1 MQTGRTSEQIK
12 VEIERLFGFFPSFF
26 QPALDHPET
35 LESLW
40 QQALANYLNNPLP
53 AVFKE
58 KLFARL
64 SRYCA
69 TPYCLVTHSCLMLFL
84 GQSASEVARVL
95 ESPTPATEAEIER
108 PLQTLAA
115 APAPLAVW
123 PEPGAQLERA
133 LLCCAEI
140 SFLKSRGAARCR
152 AALRRLLG
160 TEGHA
165 HLIRFLSFVKLAHLW
180 IESYPEISYE
190 ADARTMELLATLVR
204 EEPRLAAFFSNYR
217 EIVAR
222 EQERREELL
231 SAELA
236 DLKRVEEVLRVSEE
250 RYCAL
255 VESAPEA
262 ILVVDAD
269 TGRFVD
275 ANENSIRLFG
285 LEREELFKLGPID
298 LSPPIAP
305 NGRRASELASE
316 KIREA
321 LDGGAPVFEWFHR
334 NAAGED
340 IHCEVRLMRL
350 PGAER
355 NLIRGSVT
363 DITERK
369 RAEGRLR
376 ESEERV
382 RLILDSTAEGI
393 FGCDSEGTCLFCN
406 RAAALLLGYDDPAEL
421 LGRNMHQL
429 EHHSRADG
437 TPYPIEEC
445 PIYVGFQKG
454 ACVHRDDEV
463 YWRKDGTS
471 FPVEF
476 WSHPIVREGGTIGAV
491 VTFVDITERKLA
503 EKAQR
508 KQLAAMEA
516 APDGIALLN
525 QDEVYT
531 YMNQAHAKIYGYD
544 RPEELI
550 GKTWKLLYPEDEIK
564 RIEQEVMPELW
575 EKGRWR
581 EEFTGKRR
589 DGSVFDVEVSLTAL
603 QDNEM
608 ICVCRD
614 VTERKRADEA
624 LRQSVERLRIMQ
636 EIDRSILA
644 AQSAEEIAR
653 VALRRLRE
661 LVPTERI
668 TVALKGPAPD
678 EATVLATDEDAERDL
693 EAGKRLPLEPY
704 GNLAV
709 RISETLQRGE
719 TYLLDTLNA
728 PDSVPAVRE
737 MRTTGRRY
745 YFIVPLL
752 ADGELIGSLSL
763 GTNRPSD
770 LSAEHLEIARGIADG
785 LAIAVGQA
793 RLREQIEQHA
803 AGLEKRVAERT
814 AELEAFS
821 YSVSHDLRT
830 PLLTIDGFSRMLLE
844 DYAGGLDAEGQ
855 RLLKIICHN
864 SQNMGRL
871 IDDLL
876 AFSRLGRQEMRP
888 AEIEMRGLADA
899 VWAELVATVPERK
912 LQFHLQPLPAAYG
925 DQAMI
930 RQVFVNLFA
939 NALKFT
945 GPREVAVIDV
955 GAAQEENHNV
965 YFVKDNG
972 VGFEMKYA
980 DKLFGVF
987 QRLHRDDEFAG
998 TGVGLAFVQRIVQ
1011 RHGGRVWAEGK
1022 VGAGA
1027 TVYFTLPRKGRKL
1040 W

>member
-1 MQTGRTSEQIK
+1 MIANFQVSTRADDKEFKTGTAAVSFLMQTGRTSEQIK
-12 VEIERLFGFFPSFF
+12 AEIERLFGFFPSFF
-26 QPALDHPET
+26 QPALDQPET

-40 QQALANYLNNPLP
+40 QQALNGYINNPLP

-58 KLFARL
+58 KLFVRL

-69 TPYCLVTHSCLMLFL
+69 TPYCLVTHSCLMRFL

-95 ESPTPATEAEIER
+95 ESPTPATEAEIEK
-108 PLQTLAA
+108 PLQALAA
-115 APAPLAVW
+115 ASAPLTVW
-123 PEPGAQLERA
+123 PEPGSKLDRA

-140 SFLKSRGAARCR
+140 SFLNSRGAALCR

-236 DLKRVEEVLRVSEE
+236 DLKRVEEALRVSEE

-285 LEREELFKLGPID
+285 LAREELFKLGPTD
-298 LSPPIAP
+298 LSPTMAP
-305 NGRRASELASE
+305 DGRPASELASE

-369 RAEGRLR
+369 
-376 ESEERV
+376 
-382 RLILDSTAEGI
+382 
-393 FGCDSEGTCLFCN
+393 
-406 RAAALLLGYDDPAEL
+406 
-421 LGRNMHQL
+421 
-429 EHHSRADG
+429 
-437 TPYPIEEC
+437 
-445 PIYVGFQKG
+445 
-454 ACVHRDDEV
+454 
-463 YWRKDGTS
+463 
-471 FPVEF
+471 
-476 WSHPIVREGGTIGAV
+476 
-491 VTFVDITERKLA
+491 LA
-503 EKAQR
+503 EKAR
-508 KQLAAMEA
+508 ARQLAAMETV
-516 APDGIALLN
+516 PDGIAILN
-525 QDEVYT
+525 SDEAYT
-531 YMNQAHAKIYGYD
+531 YMNEAHAKIYGYG
-544 RPEELI
+544 RPGELI
-550 GKTWKLLYPEDEIK
+550 GKTWRQLYVEDEIE
-564 RIEQEVMPELW
+564 RIEQEAMPELW

-581 EEFTGKRR
+581 GELSGKRR
-589 DGSVFDVEVSLTAL
+589 DGTVFDVEVSLAAL
-603 QDNEM
+603 QGNEM

-624 LRQSVERLRIMQ
+624 LRQSVERLRIMR

-661 LVPTERI
+661 LVPAERI

-678 EATVLATDEDAERDL
+678 EATVLATDEDAERDI

-704 GNLAV
+704 GNLAY

-719 TYLLDTLNA
+719 TYLLDALNA

-737 MRTTGRRY
+737 MQTTGRRY

-752 ADGELIGSLSL
+752 VHGELIGSLSL
-763 GTNRPSD
+763 GTNCASD
-770 LSAEHLEIARGIADG
+770 LTARHLEIARGIADG
-785 LAIAVGQA
+785 LAIAVQQA
-793 RLREQIEQHA
+793 RLREQIGQHA
-803 AGLEKRVAERT
+803 AELEKRVAERT

-844 DYAGGLDAEGQ
+844 DYSDELDAEGQ
-855 RLLKIICHN
+855 RLLRTICGN
-864 SQNMGRL
+864 AQNMGQL

-888 AEIEMRGLADA
+888 AEIRMSELARA
-899 VWAELVATVPERK
+899 VCAELTATMPERK
-912 LQFHLQPLPAAYG
+912 LQFDLRPLPPAHG
-925 DQAMI
+925 DQSMI
-930 RQVFVNLFA
+930 RQALMNLLS
-939 NALKFT
+939 NAIKFT
-945 GPREVAVIDV
+945 GPREVAVIEV
-955 GAAQEENHNV
+955 GAEEGENHNV
-965 YFVKDNG
+965 YYVKDNG

-987 QRLHRDDEFAG
+987 ERLHSDDEFPG
-998 TGVGLAFVQRIVQ
+998 TGVGLAFVQRIIN

-1027 TVYFTLPRKGRKL
+1027 TVYFTLPRRGRKS